1 MDHKTLFRI
10 KIETN
15 SSGNKI
21 LLIAKILNES
31 GINIEGHFQD
41 ALFERNHLLED
52 FFEPEIIE
60 LQVYMQ
66 PDFQLWQFKE
76 GNLVDKMGHLP
87 FKNKVF
93 NLPKVGE
100 ACQIENVS
108 SGEVM
113 CTRKGSGDIFFKKKS
128 PKKKFTTRSA
138 KSKNQQISDD
148 VWIICPADSEGFF
161 RIKHARSGKYLTSL
175 DCDNVNIKPL
185 AKPSDSSDSEGKK
198 QKKQKKQLVK
208 VQKTFVSVPDI
219 EAFITFIAHERD
231 YEDEDLQIEMG
242 IDAGQVQ
249 YIH

>member
-1 MDHKTLFRI
+1 MDHKSLFRI

-15 SSGNKI
+15 CSGERI

-31 GINIEGHFQD
+31 GIKVEGHFQD

-52 FFEPEIIE
+52 FFEPESIE
-60 LQVYMQ
+60 LQIYVQ

-100 ACQIENVS
+100 ACQIENIS

-148 VWIICPADSEGFF
+148 IWIIHPADSEGYF
-161 RIKHARSGKYLTSL
+161 RIKHARSGKFLTSL
-175 DCDNVNIKPL
+175 DCDNVSIKLL
-185 AKPSDSSDSEGKK
+185 AKPSDSKAKK
-198 QKKQKKQLVK
+198 PKKPKKQLVK
-208 VQKTFVSVPDI
+208 VKKTFVSVPDI
-219 EAFITFIAHERD
+219 EAFITFIAHERG
-231 YEDEDLQIEMG
+231 YADEDLQIEMG
-242 IDAGQVQ
+242 IDAGQAQ